1 MAIELVTGKKGT
13 VHVDSADDGALY
25 AAIAGKGEYVLDLD
39 DRLACTMTTAN
50 KAHVASGHGLMQ
62 GRHWL
67 IDAEGVDL
75 TIQNGTQGQ
84 KRNDLIVARYE
95 CDAKNGNIESVALK
109 VIKGTPTTGTP
120 ADPACTRGDIL
131 EGAALVNEQP
141 LWRIPLN
148 GITVGTPIQMF
159 DVLTPAKKR
168 GIRYPASAEW
178 SRRPA
183 RGRTSDRRSAKRAAT
198 WSWSST
204 SQRRQASPQATRWR
218 RYRPASAR
226 RMSSTSRL
234 RRLQPIRTPCPRG
247 WPSCLTAG
255 WPSRT
260 TCPEAGWRTS
270 LRRYAATAFSTA

>member
-159 DVLTPAKKR
+159 DVLTPAKEAWDTEC
-168 GIRYPASAEW
+168 Y
-178 SRRPA
+178 
-183 RGRTSDRRSAKRAAT
+183 
-198 WSWSST
+198 
-204 SQRRQASPQATRWR
+204 
-218 RYRPASAR
+218 AR
-226 RMSSTSRL
+226 RINRS
-234 RRLQPIRTPCPRG
+234 
-247 WPSCLTAG
+247 
-255 WPSRT
+255 
-260 TCPEAGWRTS
+260 
-270 LRRYAATAFSTA
+270 

>member
-67 IDAEGVDL
+67 VDAEGVDL

-95 CDAKNGNIESVALK
+95 CDAKNGNVESVALK

-148 GITVGTPIQMF
+148 GITVGTPVQMF
-159 DVLTPAKKR
+159 DVLTPAKEAWDSVCQDFLGLR
-168 GIRYPASAEW
+168 F
-178 SRRPA
+178 
-183 RGRTSDRRSAKRAAT
+183 RSAKNMRMPLAAG
-198 WSWSST
+198 WSSWSVNAFDAFTDIPLDKIAVAIPVFSAAETRSEGCQCSWNTWGNNSKIEIYTPVAQTLYFNLAVIWST
-204 SQRRQASPQATRWR
+204 
-218 RYRPASAR
+218 
-226 RMSSTSRL
+226 
-234 RRLQPIRTPCPRG
+234 
-247 WPSCLTAG
+247 
-255 WPSRT
+255 
-260 TCPEAGWRTS
+260 
-270 LRRYAATAFSTA
+270 

>member
-67 IDAEGVDL
+67 VDAEGVDL

-95 CDAKNGNIESVALK
+95 CDAKNGNVESVALK

-148 GITVGTPIQMF
+148 GITVGTPVQLF
-159 DVLTPAKKR
+159 DVLTPAKEAWDTE
-168 GIRYPASAEW
+168 GY
-178 SRRPA
+178 
-183 RGRTSDRRSAKRAAT
+183 GRTSTAT
-198 WSWSST
+198 ENLRVAVAPRLNHEKNLKFT
-204 SQRRQASPQATRWR
+204 PSP
-218 RYRPASAR
+218 PAS
-226 RMSSTSRL
+226 T
-234 RRLQPIRTPCPRG
+234 QPTH
-247 WPSCLTAG
+247 PSFAGSQSDTETAM
-255 WPSRT
+255 T
-260 TCPEAGWRTS
+260 DEALAGYVS
-270 LRRYAATAFSTA
+270 VSVPDAYTAPAVPNEKLLLAILV

>member
-159 DVLTPAKKR
+159 DVLTPAKEAWDSVAQAVVK
-168 GIRYPASAEW
+168 AAKVVLDNF
-178 SRRPA
+178 
-183 RGRTSDRRSAKRAAT
+183 RTSPTVVVTVPVAWPVDVSRVVAVVPSYVCQEYSDRIVVSDWGADGMDVRAGVDQNVSMT
-198 WSWSST
+198 LHVL
-204 SQRRQASPQATRWR
+204 
-218 RYRPASAR
+218 YV
-226 RMSSTSRL
+226 
-234 RRLQPIRTPCPRG
+234 
-247 WPSCLTAG
+247 
-255 WPSRT
+255 
-260 TCPEAGWRTS
+260 
-270 LRRYAATAFSTA
+270 

>member
-95 CDAKNGNIESVALK
+95 CDAKNGNVESVALK

-120 ADPACTRGDIL
+120 ADPARTHGDIL
-131 EGAALVNEQP
+131 EGDALVNEQP

-148 GITVGTPIQMF
+148 GITVGTPVRLF
-159 DVLTPAKKR
+159 EVLTPAKDAWDSVCHVKTGTVTR
-168 GIRYPASAEW
+168 TGTGTNYVQLML
-178 SRRPA
+178 
-183 RGRTSDRRSAKRAAT
+183 TSDLNAILGSSFGDVNPTIAVCNGDWPAAQIAVLGAAISVGEVVCNLGSILPT
-198 WSWSST
+198 GQT
-204 SQRRQASPQATRWR
+204 MRINYAV
-218 RYRPASAR
+218 
-226 RMSSTSRL
+226 
-234 RRLQPIRTPCPRG
+234 I
-247 WPSCLTAG
+247 WP
-255 WPSRT
+255 
-260 TCPEAGWRTS
+260 
-270 LRRYAATAFSTA
+270 